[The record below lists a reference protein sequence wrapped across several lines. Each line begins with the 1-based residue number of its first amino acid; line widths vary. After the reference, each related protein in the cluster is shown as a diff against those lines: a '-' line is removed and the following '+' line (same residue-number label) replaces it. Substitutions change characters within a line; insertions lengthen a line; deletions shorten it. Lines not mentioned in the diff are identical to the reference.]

1 MSASWSEAKCLD
13 RGQLAPLALFA
24 MGEGLS
30 ASLPITCLA
39 FLPYAHTKCHIL
51 NQCFPGSLSE
61 TQKPVQVF
69 ILPLNK
75 VNLFESYTWG
85 LKEMCKQ
92 SGKGLRS
99 SPQGCRVG
107 TSQCF
112 SPKCQLPLY
121 LSRLF
126 SSPSSLSKMDGTTAR
141 HSAVCPAETQQED
154 PTGLP
159 LNCHIHYNH
168 ISISGF
174 LNSACSGEASFGHR
188 E

>member
-1 MSASWSEAKCLD
+1 MSASWSEAKCLA

-92 SGKGLRS
+92 SGKGWDHPRRDVEWAPLSASALNASCHCICQGSFLLLAASQRWMALQPGTVLCVRLKPS
-99 SPQGCRVG
+99 RRILQGCLLIATYTII
-107 TSQCF
+107 TS
-112 SPKCQLPLY
+112 
-121 LSRLF
+121 LF
-126 SSPSSLSKMDGTTAR
+126 LA
-141 HSAVCPAETQQED
+141 
-154 PTGLP
+154 
-159 LNCHIHYNH
+159 
-168 ISISGF
+168 F
-174 LNSACSGEASFGHR
+174 
-188 E
+188 